1 MIFHNKVY
9 VFLVLL
15 CRIFILNGAC
25 LFVGILP
32 RFFFFFWETF
42 SLLEWCV
49 LSFSYGEFLFS
60 VADVSLG
67 FSNTDYYSRFSRD
80 VTAAMLVYRAIAKKV
95 FLGI

>member
-1 MIFHNKVY
+1 MPNFHSQRC
-9 VFLVLL
+9 LL
-15 CRIFILNGAC
+15 ICRYIAA
-25 LFVGILP
+25 
-32 RFFFFFWETF
+32 FFFFFWETF

-60 VADVSLG
+60 VDVSLG